1 MGIMKAMELLG
12 EIRENLKDYPIDYLR
27 NKVTDDRYKDV
38 TVKKLAK
45 YNSDTW
51 DEIFS
56 LDIDEDY
63 DIKDGVVNNIKDD
76 IDFYFDNYAGGDI
89 ETREFTK
96 YISLYLALIGKKPL
110 HPFGDHPS
118 KDDVF
123 LENGEY
129 KCRGRIVYIKDEKS
143 LCRYCVCKNAGYSFG
158 FH

>member
-1 MGIMKAMELLG
+1 MKATELLG

-76 IDFYFDNYAGGDI
+76 IDFYFYNYA
-89 ETREFTK
+89 
-96 YISLYLALIGKKPL
+96 
-110 HPFGDHPS
+110 
-118 KDDVF
+118 
-123 LENGEY
+123 
-129 KCRGRIVYIKDEKS
+129 
-143 LCRYCVCKNAGYSFG
+143 
-158 FH
+158 

>member
-1 MGIMKAMELLG
+1 MGIMKATELLG

-27 NKVTDDRYKDV
+27 NKVTDDRYKDA

-76 IDFYFDNYAGGDI
+76 IDFYQNDARI
-89 ETREFTK
+89 PR
-96 YISLYLALIGKKPL
+96 PL
-110 HPFGDHPS
+110 QG
-118 KDDVF
+118 
-123 LENGEY
+123 
-129 KCRGRIVYIKDEKS
+129 RG
-143 LCRYCVCKNAGYSFG
+143 
-158 FH
+158 

>member
-1 MGIMKAMELLG
+1 MFFDIYLIEGIMKATELLG

-63 DIKDGVVNNIKDD
+63 DIKDGVVNNIKED
-76 IDFYFDNYAGGDI
+76 IDFYFDNLGTIRQKMMCFWKMVNISAEAG
-89 ETREFTK
+89 
-96 YISLYLALIGKKPL
+96 
-110 HPFGDHPS
+110 
-118 KDDVF
+118 
-123 LENGEY
+123 
-129 KCRGRIVYIKDEKS
+129 
-143 LCRYCVCKNAGYSFG
+143 
-158 FH
+158 

>member
-1 MGIMKAMELLG
+1 MGIMKATELLG

-76 IDFYFDNYAGGDI
+76 IDFYFDNYLV
-89 ETREFTK
+89 E
-96 YISLYLALIGKKPL
+96 ISKQGNSP
-110 HPFGDHPS
+110 
-118 KDDVF
+118 
-123 LENGEY
+123 NT
-129 KCRGRIVYIKDEKS
+129 
-143 LCRYCVCKNAGYSFG
+143 
-158 FH
+158 FHFIWH